1 MKIKRDTCWFALVL
15 VAGITAE
22 ARADL
27 ITVTA
32 GGTSFSAGADTAVLN
47 AATHT
52 YNLTPGQVQT
62 AVLQVVNFNVGDS
75 GSLNQTFPFTLTE
88 TIIVGTT
95 TGSLSLPGQ
104 LSITPTIDTLTFF
117 NGPATSL
124 DLGAGRT
131 LRVNVVNGSV
141 SATNLGTFPMNLQAN
156 FLEITPEPPSI
167 VMFGLGAAGLAG
179 YAWRWRGRNRRVS

>member
-1 MKIKRDTCWFALVL
+1 M
-15 VAGITAE
+15 AGK

-47 AATHT
+47 PATHT

-75 GSLNQTFPFTLTE
+75 GPLNQTFPFTLTE
-88 TIIVGTT
+88 SITVGTT

-104 LSITPTIDTLTFF
+104 LSITPTRDTLTFF
-117 NGPATSL
+117 NGPPTFI

-167 VMFGLGAAGLAG
+167 VLFGLGVAGLAG
-179 YAWRWRGRNRRVS
+179 YAWRWRARTRRVL

>member
-1 MKIKRDTCWFALVL
+1 MKINRDISWLALVL
-15 VAGITAE
+15 VAGMAGE

-32 GGTSFSAGADTAVLN
+32 GGTSFAAGADTVVVN
-47 AATHT
+47 PATHT
-52 YNLTPGQVQT
+52 YNLTPGQVQI

-88 TIIVGTT
+88 TLTVGTA

-104 LSITPTIDTLTFF
+104 LAITPTRDTLTFF
-117 NGPATSL
+117 NGPAASI

-141 SATNLGTFPMNLQAN
+141 SATNLGTFPMNLQVN

-167 VMFGLGAAGLAG
+167 VLFGLGAAGLAG
-179 YAWRWRGRNRRVS
+179 YAWRWRARNRRIS